1 MVKNLPAHKLA
12 RVATN
17 GALTSVPT
25 TIYGI
30 QVVPETSATW
40 ASFFNNADGSGTP
53 LFDVYAYTTSVF
65 VDFSNL
71 GPLYFNSKCYVKI
84 TSADSAGRAYIF
96 YD

>member
-12 RVATN
+12 RVATS

-25 TIYGI
+25 TVYGI
-30 QVVPETSATW
+30 QGVPETSATW
-40 ASFFNNADGSGTP
+40 VALYDNADGSGTP
-53 LFDVYAYTTSVF
+53 LFEAYAYTTSIF
-65 VDFSNL
+65 IDLSDL